1 MPDTPGHAHAH
12 AHTHNTH
19 IPHSQ
24 SWLVTQTTVYGMK
37 LPTRFQL
44 IGQVGLNDY
53 EKWITWFQEKQTLT
67 STRNDPITFRSY
79 AR

>member
-1 MPDTPGHAHAH
+1 
-12 AHTHNTH
+12 
-19 IPHSQ
+19 
-24 SWLVTQTTVYGMK
+24 MK